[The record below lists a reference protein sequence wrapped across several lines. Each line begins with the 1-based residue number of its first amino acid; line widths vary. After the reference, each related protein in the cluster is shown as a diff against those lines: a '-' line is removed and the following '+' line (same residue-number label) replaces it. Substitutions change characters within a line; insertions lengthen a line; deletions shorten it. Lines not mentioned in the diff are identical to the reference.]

1 MEEDACLAEV
11 KTWASSCLLWSSKM
25 AILASSLARCWRKAF
40 SSELWR
46 LTVLSPR
53 VTVPANKARCSFSSR
68 EFSSLSSNYNNK
80 MTMDD
85 DFMLNG

>member
-1 MEEDACLAEV
+1 
-11 KTWASSCLLWSSKM
+11 M

-53 VTVPANKARCSFSSR
+53 MTVPANKARCSFSSR
-68 EFSSLSSNYNNK
+68 EFSSLSSDCNTK
-80 MTMDD
+80 MAMDE
-85 DFMLNG
+85 NGDWVTVG